1 MKYIKYGCGIDMSK
15 EKFDACLYGVST
27 MDFSFKFIGK
37 RKFANTVGGFKEY
50 IVWLKLKCAEAD
62 KVVHVVEAT
71 GIYHENLAI
80 FLDAEGLFVSV
91 LLPNKAKK
99 YIQSLGL
106 RSKND
111 SIDAQGLAHMACGQ
125 QHMRWSAPSQ
135 TMYQMR
141 TITRQMERLS
151 EMITTTGNEIEAL
164 SYGMFRNE
172 KVLAMLKQ
180 QKEQLEARKK
190 ALSELIEELLNEDE
204 ALAAKIENLM
214 SIKGVGRHTIVTIVG
229 ETNGFEL
236 FENAAQLVSYAGYDV
251 VENQSGQ
258 HRGKTKISKK
268 GNRHIRRALHFPAL
282 NVVRWEV
289 EPFYSLYQRIFERRK
304 VKMVGYVAVQKKL
317 LVLIYA
323 LWKRNESFNPNHL
336 NTHQTNNL
344 IDKITGE
351 NEKESSLVLKPSKT
365 KKETPNKEV
374 APTSR
379 ATQDKH
385 SSKTRSVPSLV

>member
-15 EKFDACLYGVST
+15 EKFDACLYGVSGV
-27 MDFSFKFIGK
+27 DFSFKFIGK
-37 RKFANTVGGFKEY
+37 RKFDNKLAGFKEY
-50 IVWLKLKCAEAD
+50 AVWLKRKCAEAD
-62 KVVHVVEAT
+62 KVVHLVEAT

-80 FLDAEGLFVSV
+80 FLDTEGLFVSV

-99 YIQSLGL
+99 YMQSLGL
-106 RSKND
+106 KSKND

-125 QHMRWSAPSQ
+125 QHKRWSAPSQ
-135 TMYQMR
+135 TMYQLR
-141 TITRQMERLS
+141 TITRQMESIS
-151 EMITTTGNEIEAL
+151 EMITSTINEIEAL
-164 SYGMFRNE
+164 SYAMFRE
-172 KVLAMLKQ
+172 EAVLSMLQQ

-190 ALSELIEELLNEDE
+190 AFSTLIDE
-204 ALAAKIENLM
+204 VLKKDKALAAKIEKLTT
-214 SIKGVGRHTIVTIVG
+214 IKGVGRHTVVTIVS

-251 VENQSGQ
+251 VENQSGK

-289 EPFYSLYQRIFERRK
+289 EPFNSFYQRIFERRK
-304 VKMVGYVAVQKKL
+304 IKMVGYVAVQKKL

-323 LWKRNESFNPNHL
+323 LWKRNESFNPNHI
-336 NTHQTNNL
+336 NPHQKKNENIKTPG
-344 IDKITGE
+344 D
-351 NEKESSLVLKPSKT
+351 NEKESSLVLNPSKT
-365 KKETPNKEV
+365 MTTKPKKEV
-374 APTSR
+374 APSSR

-385 SSKTRSVPSLV
+385 PSKTRSVSSLV